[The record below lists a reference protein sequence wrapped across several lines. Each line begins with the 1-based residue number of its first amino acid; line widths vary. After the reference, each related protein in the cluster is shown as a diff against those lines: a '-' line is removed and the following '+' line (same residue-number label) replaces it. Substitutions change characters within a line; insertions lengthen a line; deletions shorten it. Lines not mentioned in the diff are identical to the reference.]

1 MSKDFDFNEI
11 GKRMPY
17 RVPDTFFENVQANVL
32 KRAGEEKKR
41 LRIHRLRWRVSMALA
56 VAAMLCGILFF
67 IEMPKEVPQE
77 GFATDWIAQGET
89 DAVELY
95 LRDLSDEELQEWIE
109 FSENDIY
116 YELTTEN
123 LNDDED

>member
-1 MSKDFDFNEI
+1 M
-11 GKRMPY
+11 
-17 RVPDTFFENVQANVL
+17 QAKVL

-41 LRIHRLRWRVSMALA
+41 LRIRRLWWGGSIALA
-56 VAAMLCGILFF
+56 VAAMLCGAVFF
-67 IEMPKEVPQE
+67 IGLPKGATQE
-77 GFATDWIAQGET
+77 ELPLEWVAQNTT

-95 LRDLSDEELQEWIE
+95 LNDLTDDELQEWIE

-123 LNDDED
+123 VNEDEN